1 LKKGATVAAII
12 RYGKANVSFY
22 RTYARPLVGL
32 TPIPESNFTSRP
44 NTLFAFDVDV
54 EVYGDNFLP
63 AYTEGDNS
71 NVVPTDTM
79 KNFIMR
85 KALEFDGATLEQLL
99 HALGAQFLSTYP
111 QMESLRLVGRELPF
125 AAVTVPQA
133 GGGFGPSGVLFS
145 RSHGDHATAWLR
157 IERGPGGAAV
167 TEHECGRVG
176 FQLIKLTGSSFA
188 SFVRDGFTT
197 LPERIDRPLFIY
209 LDAAWRYAD
218 VADALT
224 PDSPRY
230 VAAEQIRD
238 LVQTTF
244 HEFVSMSIQHLIHEM
259 GQRILA
265 RFPQL
270 AEVAFEA
277 QNRLWD
283 THEVSQADG
292 RLKVYCDPRPPY
304 GSLSLR
310 LSRD

>member
-1 LKKGATVAAII
+1 MAAII

-32 TPIPESNFTSRP
+32 TPIPESSFTSRS

-85 KALEFDGATLEQLL
+85 KALEFDGASLEQLL
-99 HALGAQFLSTYP
+99 HWLGAQFLGTYP
-111 QMESLRLVGRELPF
+111 QMESLRLRGRELPF
-125 AAVTVPQA
+125 AAAAVPQD
-133 GGGFGPSGVLFS
+133 GGFGPSGVLFS
-145 RSHGDHATAWLR
+145 RAHDDYATAWLR
-157 IERGPGGAAV
+157 IERDFGGV
-167 TEHECGRVG
+167 RVVEHECGRVG
-176 FQLIKLTGSSFA
+176 FQLIKLTGSAFA
-188 SFVRDGFTT
+188 SFPRDDYTT
-197 LPERIDRPLFIY
+197 LPERVDRPLFIY
-209 LDAAWRYAD
+209 LDVAWRYTD
-218 VADALT
+218 LADALAA
-224 PDSPRY
+224 DSPRY

-244 HEFVSMSIQHLIHEM
+244 HEFVSMSIQHLIHEI

-283 THEVSQADG
+283 THEVSPADE

-304 GSLSLR
+304 GSLALR
-310 LSRD
+310 LTRDA